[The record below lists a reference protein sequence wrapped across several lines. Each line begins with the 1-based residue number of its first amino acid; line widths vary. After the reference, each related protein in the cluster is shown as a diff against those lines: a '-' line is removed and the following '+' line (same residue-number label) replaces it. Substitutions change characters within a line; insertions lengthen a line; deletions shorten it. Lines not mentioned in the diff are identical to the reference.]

1 MPLDE
6 LGALSELSVYDGCAY
21 PATSIDDWGEYGPC
35 GSPDIEPGAGPDCLL
50 SVGVFVFL
58 RFRRPK

>member
-6 LGALSELSVYDGCAY
+6 FGALSELSVYDGCAY

-35 GSPDIEPGAGPDCLL
+35 GSPEAEPDIGPDC
-50 SVGVFVFL
+50 
-58 RFRRPK
+58 